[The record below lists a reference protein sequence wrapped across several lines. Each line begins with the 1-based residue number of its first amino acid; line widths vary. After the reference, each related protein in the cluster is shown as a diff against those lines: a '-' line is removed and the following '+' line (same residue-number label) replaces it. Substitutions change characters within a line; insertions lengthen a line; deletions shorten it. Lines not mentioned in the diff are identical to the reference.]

1 MPKFQVDAMV
11 ATINILLK
19 IELNNPTEAYPDAMI
34 TPFKASVI
42 GLNSAQIQ
50 TNRNSGIAE
59 SHLDEYK
66 K

>member
-1 MPKFQVDAMV
+1 MV
-11 ATINILLK
+11 ITIKNLLK
-19 IELNNPTEAYPDAMI
+19 IELNNPTDACPDAII

-42 GLNSAQIQ
+42 GLNNAQMH